1 MAYMESVKP
10 EEIRHLD
17 DKDRQIL
24 NILARNSREKLVK
37 IAKEIGLSV
46 DSTKKRVEKL
56 EKDGVIRHYTIQ
68 PDIGRIGLPIA
79 THIYLKLKPS
89 TRQRYEEFIAAM
101 KKNPRVIDLMSVL
114 GDYDL
119 YIVLI
124 AKDTLELDRMK
135 REIKEKFADLI
146 GDWKEVLVTE
156 VYKLEE
162 YRF

>member
-1 MAYMESVKP
+1 
-10 EEIRHLD
+10 
-17 DKDRQIL
+17 
-24 NILARNSREKLVK
+24 
-37 IAKEIGLSV
+37 
-46 DSTKKRVEKL
+46 
-56 EKDGVIRHYTIQ
+56 
-68 PDIGRIGLPIA
+68 
-79 THIYLKLKPS
+79 
-89 TRQRYEEFIAAM
+89 M